1 MLSYVVD
8 QKNVKI
14 SLKIKTRGNFRKAS
28 SNFKYPP
35 LMLNFPKSK
44 VTANTLFPAQNKIK
58 LVTPC
63 QGDKYIIHEYLV
75 YKLYNLFSPQ
85 SFKVQLL

>member
-1 MLSYVVD
+1 MSLVLSGDIKTVLKDRGDDSQYHLVELSYVVD

-44 VTANTLFPAQNKIK
+44 IYGQHT
-58 LVTPC
+58 
-63 QGDKYIIHEYLV
+63 
-75 YKLYNLFSPQ
+75 FSG
-85 SFKVQLL
+85 SK